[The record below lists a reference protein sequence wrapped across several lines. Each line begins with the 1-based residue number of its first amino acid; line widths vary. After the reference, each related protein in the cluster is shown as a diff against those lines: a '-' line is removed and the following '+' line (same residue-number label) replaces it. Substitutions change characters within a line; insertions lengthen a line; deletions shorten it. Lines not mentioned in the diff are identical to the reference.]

1 MQPEQVREMLDN
13 YRQFQGRC
21 EYLELYIR
29 QMRDDIEALTHDVA
43 EGLALSGS
51 RELDGMPHG
60 TTVSNP
66 TERMG
71 VMLASGY
78 MPPEVAEIEKKITEA
93 TAELKGK
100 RQAVLY
106 VEAWIKGLPFKK
118 RWIIEHQ
125 IFDKMTYAEMISVYR
140 DEIGDWCSKDSLRR
154 LSKEALAA
162 VYEIAR

>member
-29 QMRDDIEALTHDVA
+29 QMQDDIEALTHDVA
-43 EGLALSGS
+43 EGLALSGN

-78 MPPEVAEIEKKITEA
+78 MPPED
-93 TAELKGK
+93 
-100 RQAVLY
+100 R
-106 VEAWIKGLPFKK
+106 
-118 RWIIEHQ
+118 
-125 IFDKMTYAEMISVYR
+125 
-140 DEIGDWCSKDSLRR
+140 
-154 LSKEALAA
+154 
-162 VYEIAR
+162 